1 MSLSRRNVLAIIG
14 GGTIVA
20 AVGGVNVFTSTRTPE
35 KALAPW
41 SQAGG
46 YEEPRRF
53 ALSYAILVPNP
64 HNRQPWQ
71 VDLGT
76 PDTVI
81 LYRDKARDLPHT
93 DPYSRQLTIGL
104 GCFLEQM
111 RIAATVRGYAVDM
124 VPFPEGE
131 DGPVAIATFRK
142 DASIKPDPLFNNILD
157 RHSCKEPFADTPVA
171 PDTAAPLTALADVI
185 LQPARVAAIRELTW
199 KAHTIE
205 TYTPRT
211 MKESVDLMRMGKT
224 EINAMPDGIDLG
236 GPFLESLM
244 AVGVMNRENLLD
256 ENSSAFQQGVE
267 IYREMLNSTRAY
279 AVVTTPNNSRESQL
293 EAGRRWVRLNLTTTK
308 QGLSLHP
315 VSQALQEYPEM
326 AELYAQVHKMLAPAG
341 HTVQMLGRLGYGPK
355 VSVSPRWPLE
365 AKIIES

>member
-1 MSLSRRNVLAIIG
+1 MALSRRNILVIMG

-20 AVGGVNVFTSTRTPE
+20 ATAGVGIFTSTRTPE
-35 KALAPW
+35 KAIAPW
-41 SQAGG
+41 QQAGG
-46 YEEPRRF
+46 YDEPRRF

-81 LYRDKARDLPHT
+81 LYRDKTRDLPHT

-131 DGPVAIATFRK
+131 DGPVAIATFRQ
-142 DASIKPDPLFNNILD
+142 DSAIEPDPLFKNILD

-171 PDTAAPLTALADVI
+171 PDTAAPLAALAEVI
-185 LQPARVAAIRELTW
+185 LEPSRVAAIRELTW
-199 KAHTIE
+199 AAHRIE

-211 MKESVDLMRMGKT
+211 MKESVDLMRMGKA
-224 EINAMPDGIDLG
+224 EINAMPDGIDMG
-236 GPFLESLM
+236 GAFLEAGM
-244 AVGVMNRENLLD
+244 AVGMLTRENLLD
-256 ENSSAFQQGVE
+256 PSSSVFQQGVDM
-267 IYREMLNSTRAY
+267 YDEMLNNTPAY

-293 EAGRRWVRLNLTTTK
+293 EAGRRWVRLNLTTTM

-326 AELYAQVHKMLAPAG
+326 AALYAEVHKMLAPAG
-341 HTVQMLGRLGYGPK
+341 HTVQMLGRLGYGPAI
-355 VSVSPRWPLE
+355 SASPRWPLE
-365 AKIIES
+365 AKVI

>member
-1 MSLSRRNVLAIIG
+1 MALSRRNILTIIG

-20 AVGGVNVFTSTRTPE
+20 ATAGVGIFASTRLPE

-41 SQAGG
+41 QQAGG
-46 YEEPRRF
+46 YDEPRWF

-76 PDTVI
+76 PDTVK
-81 LYRDKARDLPHT
+81 LYRDKTRDLPHT

-124 VPFPEGE
+124 VPFPDGE
-131 DGPVAIATFRK
+131 DGPVAIATFRQ
-142 DASIKPDPLFNNILD
+142 DATVKPDPLFNNIVD

-171 PDTAAPLTALADVI
+171 LNAAAPLTELAEVI
-185 LQPARVAAIRELTW
+185 LEPKRVAAIREITW
-199 KAHTIE
+199 QAHKIE

-211 MKESVDLMRMGKT
+211 MKESVDLMRMGKA

-236 GPFLESLM
+236 GAFLETIM
-244 AVGVMNRENLLD
+244 AAGMLSRENLLD
-256 ENSSAFQQGVE
+256 PSSSAFQQG
-267 IYREMLNSTRAY
+267 IDMYSEMLNSTPAY
-279 AVVTTPNNSRESQL
+279 AVVTTSSNSRKSQL
-293 EAGRRWVRLNLTTTK
+293 DAGRRWVRLNLTAVK

-341 HTVQMLGRLGYGPK
+341 HTVQMLGRLGYGPT
-355 VSVSPRWPLE
+355 VGASPRWPLE
-365 AKIIES
+365 AKIIQS